1 LLWTIYQLRLRVLE
15 GNQELL
21 EQHHG
26 EITALNERLV
36 TAQEEERSRIAGE
49 LHDGVL
55 QQLTVLSLLLG
66 TAKRRDLSEL
76 ELKEKIT
83 EVQKK
88 LIGVGADIRQL
99 SHELHPPVL
108 QESGLPEA
116 LTAYC
121 KEFNK
126 AHDILISCDVDASIR
141 ELSAAAALCLYR
153 IAQEALG
160 NVAKHSRARK
170 VDVRLTRTDGRV
182 CLYVRDDGAGFAPAQ
197 AGRSGGLG
205 LINMRERVR
214 PLSGTLELESEPG
227 RGTTVRVEVPT
238 R

>member
-1 LLWTIYQLRLRVLE
+1 MLLER
-15 GNQELL
+15 NQELL
-21 EQHHG
+21 KRHHA

-36 TAQEEERSRIAGE
+36 TAQEEERARIAGE

-66 TAKRRDLSEL
+66 SAKRLGLSEG
-76 ELKEKIT
+76 ELKARIT

-88 LIGVGADIRQL
+88 LIEVGTDIRQL
-99 SHELHPPVL
+99 SHELYPPVL
-108 QESGLPEA
+108 EESGLPGA

-121 KEFNK
+121 KEFNE

-141 ELSAAAALCLYR
+141 ELSVASALCLYR

-160 NVAKHSRARK
+160 NVAKHSRAEK
-170 VDVRLTRTDGRV
+170 VDVRLSRSDGRV
-182 CLYVRDDGAGFAPAQ
+182 CLCVRDDGSGFAPDQ
-197 AGRSGGLG
+197 VGESGGLG

-214 PLSGTLELESEPG
+214 PLSGTLELKSEPG
-227 RGTTVRVEVPT
+227 RGTTVTAEVPT
-238 R
+238 RNGS

>member
-1 LLWTIYQLRLRVLE
+1 
-15 GNQELL
+15 
-21 EQHHG
+21 
-26 EITALNERLV
+26 V

-55 QQLTVLSLLLG
+55 QRLTVLSLLLG
-66 TAKRRDLSEL
+66 SAKRGKLSEP

-88 LIGVGADIRQL
+88 LIEVGTDIRQL

-108 QESGLPEA
+108 EESGLPGA

-121 KEFNK
+121 KDFNE
-126 AHDILISCDVDASIR
+126 AHDILVCCDVDASIR
-141 ELSAAAALCLYR
+141 ELSLAAALCLYR

-160 NVAKHSRARK
+160 NVAKHSRARE
-170 VDVRLTRTDGRV
+170 VEVRLTRADGRV
-182 CLYVRDDGAGFAPAQ
+182 RLCVKDDGAGFVPDQ
-197 AGRSGGLG
+197 AGQSGGLG

-227 RGTTVRVEVPT
+227 RGTTVRAEVPT
-238 R
+238 HNAS